1 MLLLKTQEEKSLRK
15 RDADAACSAL
25 LLHACCDCHP
35 PTHVLMA
42 HTHGPTQ
49 AASHTPRLSA
59 LLPPN
64 TPGTSCWGLSHDPH
78 ILFPRSSP
86 RISLKRRPEPAYSPL
101 WGETPQVWPPLTSP
115 PLFIWEAPNSGPP
128 NVTLRRWLSEVP
140 EWAQSHSTGD
150 LPRGDEDADTH
161 GDPHAG
167 TGSSGAYTSGAG
179 PLGRQPRPHLG
190 LGLRPPAQRRRIYHG
205 VYARPAALG
214 MSSFKLRRWPC
225 PPGLTGPLL
234 LHLCRSREMI
244 SKALR

>member
-1 MLLLKTQEEKSLRK
+1 MRSRNGPNPTALETFQEEMR
-15 RDADAACSAL
+15 
-25 LLHACCDCHP
+25 
-35 PTHVLMA
+35 
-42 HTHGPTQ
+42 TQ
-49 AASHTPRLSA
+49 TR
-59 LLPPN
+59 
-64 TPGTSCWGLSHDPH
+64 TGT
-78 ILFPRSSP
+78 
-86 RISLKRRPEPAYSPL
+86 
-101 WGETPQVWPPLTSP
+101 
-115 PLFIWEAPNSGPP
+115 
-128 NVTLRRWLSEVP
+128 
-140 EWAQSHSTGD
+140 
-150 LPRGDEDADTH
+150 
-161 GDPHAG
+161 PHAG

>member
-15 RDADAACSAL
+15 RDVDAACSAL

-115 PLFIWEAPNSGPP
+115 PLFIWEALNSGPP

-161 GDPHAG
+161 GDPPRRNRKQRRLHVRGGASG
-167 TGSSGAYTSGAG
+167 ETAPPTPGSRPPASGAETA
-179 PLGRQPRPHLG
+179 HLSRC
-190 LGLRPPAQRRRIYHG
+190 LRPPCGAGYVVLQAQTL
-205 VYARPAALG
+205 ALPSRPHRASAPASL
-214 MSSFKLRRWPC
+214 S
-225 PPGLTGPLL
+225 LT
-234 LHLCRSREMI
+234 
-244 SKALR
+244 